1 MNSKGIVTIPQ
12 EKVGHICFNCLT
24 ETDDLHKISIPAMGY
39 GSSFD
44 NLSIEVHLCEKCY
57 QESNP
62 EIWSMETTSEDDDE
76 FGEEYV
82 HENEMLEYINNLPL
96 ESKQLAWNYFADGA
110 CADYNMESQD
120 WIDFQLNELPHEKCK
135 EYGYYSPQE
144 KQAYRERFPTCEYP
158 VHITHEDGSHGCHCR
173 VNTYTAFGE
182 YGQTCDEYNI
192 SNECYEC
199 EYYKKRNT
207 PIKEIKSIDE
217 DNYWLYIRSKLKQD
231 ELKAKF
237 E

>member
-1 MNSKGIVTIPQ
+1 MNSKGIVAIPQ

-24 ETDDLHKISIPAMGY
+24 ETDNLHKISIPAMGY

-44 NLSIEVHLCEKCY
+44 NLSTEVHLCDKCY

-62 EIWSMETTSEDDDE
+62 EIWSMKEISEE
-76 FGEEYV
+76 YWEEYV
-82 HENEMLEYINNLPL
+82 HEKEMLEYIKNLPL
-96 ESKQLAWNYFADGA
+96 QSREIVWNHFAHGA
-110 CADYNMESQD
+110 GADYNMESQD
-120 WIDFQLNELPHEKCK
+120 WIDFELGELSHEKCK

-144 KQAYRERFPTCEYP
+144 EQAYKERFPTCEYP
-158 VHITHEDGSHGCHCR
+158 VNITYEDGSHGCHCR

-199 EYYKKRNT
+199 EYYKKRET
-207 PIKEIKSIDE
+207 AIEEIKSIDE
-217 DNYWLYIRSKLKQD
+217 DDYWLYICSKLKQD
-231 ELKAKF
+231 ELKSKF
-237 E
+237 ERK

>member
-1 MNSKGIVTIPQ
+1 MDKIKPIENNEHLCWKCLQ
-12 EKVGHICFNCLT
+12 EYNNIHKFVFG
-24 ETDDLHKISIPAMGY
+24 DLGY
-39 GSSFD
+39 GSRFDSFG
-44 NLSIEVHLCEKCY
+44 SQIQLCDKCFE
-57 QESNP
+57 ESNP
-62 EIWSMETTSEDDDE
+62 KIWDFEEVDTENICGGHYKYENEIW
-76 FGEEYV
+76 
-82 HENEMLEYINNLPL
+82 EYINNLPI
-96 ESKQLAWNYFADGA
+96 ESQELFNNVYCFGSGTGW
-110 CADYNMESQD
+110 NMESQD
-120 WIDFQLNELPHEKCK
+120 WIDYKLGILSHDKCK
-135 EYGYYSPQE
+135 EYGYYSLQE

-158 VHITHEDGSHGCHCR
+158 VNITHEDGSHGCHCR

-217 DNYWLYIRSKLKQD
+217 DDYWLYIRSKLKQD